1 MLKRQYNPLSLVS
14 LFLFGILI
22 CSSCQ
27 KTATLDDE
35 DFQIFTLYSQAVQ
48 DEYQL
53 YLSLPPNYD
62 NSKSYPLVIGL
73 DGDNEYQAVGA
84 LIHQLIE
91 NNQIPPVIFVAVGY
105 GSQSLND
112 QKRNRDYTPTVTVDV
127 EEDSTGAA
135 PQFYTFLSTE
145 LYPYL
150 KSNYAIDSTAK
161 QTLLGHSYGGL
172 FTYFALFQTNNN
184 PFHNFIAAG
193 SSFWYDSGVI
203 FEYEANYASPYTDLD
218 KTLYSTMGG
227 LEGGT
232 MLASFAEMN
241 ERLESRNYPSF
252 NMQTK
257 LLDNYGHSR
266 SDYISF
272 EQGLIYALNL

>member
-1 MLKRQYNPLSLVS
+1 MPKYLYTPTSLVS
-14 LFLFGILI
+14 LLLFGLLV
-22 CSSCQ
+22 CSSC
-27 KTATLDDE
+27 KKRPTLDDE
-35 DFQIFTLYSQAVQ
+35 DFQFFTLYSQAVQ
-48 DEYQL
+48 DEYKL
-53 YLSLPPNYD
+53 YLSLPPDYD
-62 NSKSYPLVIGL
+62 SNKTYPLVVGL
-73 DGDNEYQAVGA
+73 DGDNEYQAVGG
-84 LIHQLIE
+84 LIHQLIK
-91 NNQIPPVIFVAVGY
+91 NNEIPPVIFVAVGY
-105 GSQSLND
+105 GSQSMND
-112 QKRNRDYTPTVTVDV
+112 KKRNRDYTPTLTTEV
-127 EEDSTGAA
+127 EEDSTGGAA
-135 PQFYTFLSTE
+135 QFYTFLSTE

-150 KSNYAIDSTAK
+150 KTNYAVDSTIQ

-172 FTYFALFQTNNN
+172 FTYFALFETQNN

-203 FEYEANYASPYTDLD
+203 FEYESNYNSSNTDLN

-227 LEGGT
+227 LEGLS

-241 ERLESRNYPSF
+241 ERLKSRNYASF

-272 EQGLIYALNL
+272 EQGLIYALNQ